1 MIIRRAELADLDAIY
16 AIELEN
22 FSPEEAVSRE
32 SLSAHIQTLSTTF
45 LVAEKDG
52 KLLGY
57 LEGPV
62 RPERYLKDVSFTEEI
77 EDYGHLEGGFISLTS
92 LSVSKEAQGLGVG
105 RLLLEAMKDIARKEE
120 RHGINLTCHDY
131 LTAYYEKH
139 GFVNEGLSASV
150 YADEIWYDMVWE
162 NPRHSPDTKDKI

>member
-1 MIIRRAELADLDAIY
+1 MIIRQAQMADLDAIY

-32 SLSAHIQTLSTTF
+32 SLAAHIQTLSSTF

-52 KLLGY
+52 KILGY

-62 RPERYLKDVSFTEEI
+62 RPERYLKDISFTEEI

-92 LSVSKEAQGLGVG
+92 LSISKDAQGMGVG
-105 RLLLEAMKDIARKEE
+105 RKLLEAMKEIAIADQ

-131 LTAYYEKH
+131 LTAYYERH
-139 GFVNEGLSASV
+139 DFVNEGQSKST
-150 YADEIWYDMVWE
+150 YAGEVWYDMVWD
-162 NPRHSPDTKDKI
+162 NPQSNCHKV

>member
-1 MIIRRAELADLDAIY
+1 MIIRQAQMSDLDAIY

-32 SLSAHIQTLSTTF
+32 SLSAHIQTLSSTF

-52 KLLGY
+52 KILGY

-62 RPERYLKDVSFTEEI
+62 RPERYLKDISFTEEI
-77 EDYGHLEGGFISLTS
+77 EDYGHLDGGFISLTS
-92 LSVSKEAQGLGVG
+92 LSISKDAQGMGVG
-105 RLLLEAMKDIARKEE
+105 RKLLVAMKEIAIADE

-139 GFVNEGLSASV
+139 AFVNEGLSQST
-150 YADEIWYDMVWE
+150 YAGATWFDMVWE
-162 NPRHSPDTKDKI
+162 NPSLKLQKNQ